1 MDSEYI
7 KQLIEGTPFFKEF
20 SDHEKNK
27 LAGDSNTFKQFEK
40 GENIF
45 IQGDDGFSL
54 FVVLLGSI
62 ELIKICDVVGQ
73 EGRVSLKKE
82 EEKTVGE
89 LETGSVFGE
98 ISMLTGRKRSV
109 TARVVSAKAV
119 VMEISD
125 KLVELVKDKK
135 WYLERETAANGM
147 YAYKSFVL
155 ATVTLST
162 VNDHFKNMANTKKDE
177 AIKKAEEANTESTKE
192 LWESSLKMWKDFDNE
207 DFFK

>member
-1 MDSEYI
+1 M
-7 KQLIEGTPFFKEF
+7 L
-20 SDHEKNK
+20 K
-27 LAGDSNTFKQFEK
+27 LA
-40 GENIF
+40 
-45 IQGDDGFSL
+45 
-54 FVVLLGSI
+54 
-62 ELIKICDVVGQ
+62 
-73 EGRVSLKKE
+73 LKKL
-82 EEKTVGE
+82 E
-89 LETGSVFGE
+89 LKFREQ
-98 ISMLTGRKRSV
+98 
-109 TARVVSAKAV
+109 
-119 VMEISD
+119 ISD

-135 WYLERETAANGM
+135 WYLERETAAKGM

>member
-1 MDSEYI
+1 M
-7 KQLIEGTPFFKEF
+7 K
-20 SDHEKNK
+20 KNPV
-27 LAGDSNTFKQFEK
+27 
-40 GENIF
+40 I
-45 IQGDDGFSL
+45 ICFSL
-54 FVVLLGSI
+54 FLIAIIGCASNDKLSPRSQSADISKRPGWTMNIPEEPEKLYFVGISKFVPSESDARSGAMKSAKEQVAEYLGSEVQSKFKEASRSYGLSSQVVDPKKL
-62 ELIKICDVVGQ
+62 ELKFREQ
-73 EGRVSLKKE
+73 
-82 EEKTVGE
+82 
-89 LETGSVFGE
+89 
-98 ISMLTGRKRSV
+98 IS
-109 TARVVSAKAV
+109 
-119 VMEISD
+119 E

-192 LWESSLKMWKDFDNE
+192 LWESSLKMWKDLDNE